1 MPDPDF
7 THDQLVAMEN
17 INRLKARY
25 CRHVDTLNADAM
37 ADLFVPDGELRDP
50 ASGTVWSGREAIR
63 EAYGAMAAGA
73 EYSAHHVVMP
83 EITFHDDTHATA
95 VWALNDYFSRLPGD
109 QPDNPLAAVR
119 RGRGLGY
126 YVDEVVRTPDGWRFA
141 SVGIYWLKFE
151 TVSQISTELPA
162 ILADRLPV

>member
-1 MPDPDF
+1 MSDQDF
-7 THDQLVAMEN
+7 THAQLVAMEN

-25 CRHVDTLNADAM
+25 CRYVDTANADAM
-37 ADLFVPDGELRDP
+37 AELFVQDGELRDP

-63 EAYGAMAAGA
+63 TAYGAMAAGA

-83 EITFHDDTHATA
+83 EITFHDDAHATA

-109 QPDNPLAAVR
+109 QPDNELSAVR

-126 YVDEVVRTPDGWRFA
+126 YVDEVVRTGDGWRLK
-141 SVGIYWLKFE
+141 SVVIYWLKFE

-162 ILADRLPV
+162 ILAERVPA